1 MEFGPLG
8 GRKRNDSTVN
18 LSKSKD
24 FGPPAIDAGYGFGSP
39 TEKYHIKT
47 LKRSI
52 TKKSHQKFWEIDD
65 NFGGKCWHFFWKR
78 LKMVAQK
85 FRKKFAPPPF
95 MKSWIY

>member
-1 MEFGPLG
+1 VADPGGQIRPWPPAKLSMEFGPLG

-52 TKKSHQKFWEIDD
+52 TEKVMR
-65 NFGGKCWHFFWKR
+65 NFGR
-78 LKMVAQK
+78 
-85 FRKKFAPPPF
+85 
-95 MKSWIY
+95 